1 MLTTRPLEKHN
12 HTPIQSDM
20 QVDKE
25 GLMVTNVKRRRKDSQ
40 NMQTDMDREEG
51 EATMQ
56 TTAET
61 LRAGSGHQSRRLS

>member
-1 MLTTRPLEKHN
+1 MPTTRPLEKHN

-25 GLMVTNVKRRRKDSQ
+25 GLMVTNVKRRRDSQ
-40 NMQTDMDREEG
+40 NMQTDIDREEG
-51 EATMQ
+51 ETTMQ